1 VVQRL
6 LPKVIAKLKG
16 ITNTENKKRLVS
28 NFLSLSV
35 LRGFQFLIPLI
46 TLPYLV
52 RTIGLENFGL
62 VNFALSLG
70 LYFGAIIQFGFGI
83 TATREIARHRDDPT
97 KLVQIYSATLTASIL
112 LALVS
117 AVLFSLIVLSF
128 DKFNSYLNLYLFTL
142 AFVVFQSLF
151 PIWFF
156 QGMEKMKYITFL
168 TLGTNL
174 MFLVSLFVFVKQES
188 DFYLVPLLNA
198 TAAFI
203 TFIIAITLIKKQFK
217 LNFIRP
223 QLHEIKSIYQN
234 GHHAFVSQLAPNL
247 YNNSAVFLLGLF
259 TNNTLVGLYTAA
271 TKVIDAVISF
281 AYILSNTFLPYLSRN
296 LQKHKV
302 FQKIMLASGLVLTIA
317 TFIMAEWITILL
329 FSADNL
335 EVATYIQWLAICI
348 LLLFITMTCGTNFL
362 MLIGKDRVVKNIA
375 LYTSLVFFGI
385 ALLIIPLW
393 GIWGAIATL
402 VGARFTMAIFQFSF
416 YLKYK
421 HLGQTV

>member
-1 VVQRL
+1 MI
-6 LPKVIAKLKG
+6 KKLKK
-16 ITNTENKKRLVS
+16 IKNTENKKRLIS
-28 NFLSLSV
+28 NFLSLLV
-35 LRGFQFLIPLI
+35 LRGFQFLIPLF

-52 RTIGLENFGL
+52 RTIGIENFGL

-83 TATREIARHRDDPT
+83 TATREIARHRDNPI
-97 KLVQIYSATLTASIL
+97 KLAQIYSATLTASIL

-117 AVLFSLIVLSF
+117 AILFTLIVLSF

-168 TLGTNL
+168 SLGTSA
-174 MFLVSLFVFVKQES
+174 MFLIGLFVFVKQEE
-188 DFYLVPLLNA
+188 DFVLVPLLNA
-198 TAAFI
+198 LAAFI
-203 TFIIAITLIKKQFK
+203 TFIIAITLINKQFK
-217 LNFIRP
+217 VGFARP
-223 QLHEIKSIYQN
+223 KIHEVKSIFQN
-234 GHHAFVSQLAPNL
+234 GHHAFVSQLSPNL
-247 YNNSAVFLLGLF
+247 YNNSSVFLLGIF
-259 TNNTLVGLYTAA
+259 SNNAQVGLYTAA

-296 LQKHKV
+296 LQKHKI
-302 FQKIMLASGLVLTIA
+302 FQKIMLASGLMLTIG
-317 TFIMAEWITILL
+317 TFVMAEWIAKML
-329 FSADNL
+329 FSANNL
-335 EVATYIQWLAICI
+335 EVATYIQGLVICI
-348 LLLFITMTCGTNFL
+348 FLLFISKTYGTNFM

-402 VGARFTMAIFQFSF
+402 VGARFTMAILQLGF
-416 YLKYK
+416 YIKYK
-421 HLGQTV
+421 YLGQTR